1 MSVQKKSLISSR
13 AVNAKVAES
22 SEKSTSIG
30 ESKPVQA
37 NALTRRLFKGKASNL
52 HSMKKKD

>member
-13 AVNAKVAES
+13 AVSAKAES

-30 ESKPVQA
+30 ESKPLQA
-37 NALTRRLFKGKASNL
+37 NAPTIRIRKAGPAAF
-52 HSMKKKD
+52 HSLKKKK

>member
-13 AVNAKVAES
+13 AVNAKGAES

-30 ESKPVQA
+30 ESKPLQA
-37 NALTRRLFKGKASNL
+37 SALTSRRFKARAAKYRP
-52 HSMKKKD
+52 MKKKY

>member
-1 MSVQKKSLISSR
+1 MAVQKKSLISNR
-13 AVNAKVAES
+13 AVNAKAQS

-37 NALTRRLFKGKASNL
+37 NALTRRFFKGKPANL

>member
-1 MSVQKKSLISSR
+1 MAVQKKSLISSR

-30 ESKPVQA
+30 GSKPVQA
-37 NALTRRLFKGKASNL
+37 NALRRNLFKGKPANL